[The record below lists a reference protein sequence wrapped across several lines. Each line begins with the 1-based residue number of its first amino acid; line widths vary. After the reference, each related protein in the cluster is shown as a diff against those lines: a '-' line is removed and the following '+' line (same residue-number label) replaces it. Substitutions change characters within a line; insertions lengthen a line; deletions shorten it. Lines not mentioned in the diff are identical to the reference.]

1 MSKHGYYYDTFD
13 DVLNDPF
20 IRAGLVVTTLGKD
33 MINDSGGCMYRIKK
47 YSNAVIVNE
56 EEGVEFRNVKTGEH
70 LFAEK
75 LMLSFAPKT
84 DDMTN
89 DELTQAFKS
98 LKADVDA
105 QFDNINKNYGD
116 TIKTLTY
123 NVNSALREIYQ
134 ISNEVNGII
143 DGIHDSIN
151 KVAVNLDE
159 QISTV
164 NDTIDSKI
172 GVVNDSISSL
182 NETLTNRINATND
195 TISSTESRLS
205 GEISSARQEASTRD
219 QLISDSIEV
228 IRDYMDNDEV
238 ISVKYITES
247 GSVKFIRTIN
257 GKKFVLFNTLESG
270 ETLTNTIEYSESS
283 KWIIP
288 AKISLTNK
296 AIRVY
301 ENDEFKFTLN
311 NDDSITIDIYE
322 PAFTKKISEFS

>member
-33 MINDSGGCMYRIKK
+33 IVNDTGGCMYRIKK
-47 YSNAVIVNE
+47 YSNAVVINE
-56 EEGVEFRNVKTGEH
+56 EEGVEFRNIKTGEH

-75 LMLSFAPKT
+75 LMLSFAPKS

-98 LKADVDA
+98 LKSDVDT
-105 QFDNINKNYGD
+105 QFENFNKNYGD
-116 TIKTLTY
+116 TIKTLTL
-123 NVNSALREIYQ
+123 NVNSTLSDIKQ
-134 ISNEVNGII
+134 ISSEVNRVIGGINE
-143 DGIHDSIN
+143 SIN
-151 KVAVNLDE
+151 NVAVNLDE
-159 QISTV
+159 QIDAV
-164 NDTIDSKI
+164 NGTIDIKI
-172 GVVNDSISSL
+172 GQVNDSINTV
-182 NETLTNRINATND
+182 NETLTNRINNTND
-195 TISSTESRLS
+195 MISSTESRLS
-205 GEISSARQEASTRD
+205 AEISSAREEASTRD
-219 QLISDSIEV
+219 KLISDSIEV

-257 GKKFVLFNTLESG
+257 GKKFVLFNTLEDG
-270 ETLTNTIEYSESS
+270 ETLSNTIAYSESS

-288 AKISLTNK
+288 ANIVLTNK
-296 AIRVY
+296 AIKVY

-311 NDDSITIDIYE
+311 DDDSITIDIYE
-322 PAFTKKISEFS
+322 AAFTKKISEFS